1 MTEKL
6 ALEGGKPVRR
16 RKFPEYH
23 AVMDEKEIR
32 AVTKVLKSNTWRRG
46 PVVEQYERDLEK
58 YFGVK
63 HALAVSD
70 GTAALHVAMAALG
83 LGPGDEIITTPYT
96 FLASAGAALYQNAI
110 PKFADIEQRSYDLDP
125 AQVEKTI
132 TDRTK
137 GIVVV
142 HLAGHPA
149 NMDPFLEIAEK
160 HGLWLIEDTAQA
172 SGAKYKNRFAGTI
185 GNIGTFST
193 VDGKIMS
200 TGEGGFCLTNDDELA
215 QKMGS
220 IHNFYRAHATSN
232 IYDFYG
238 IGYNYRM
245 TEFQAAI
252 GREQLKKLDRMIE
265 MRRRNAS
272 YLTTHLRKTEGVS
285 PPSEETWA
293 KHVFYYYALRVDT
306 KNLGVTRQQ
315 FEKALTAEG
324 IPISPGRAT
333 TLINRTQL
341 FTKKIGYGGTNYPFS
356 LSQGLDYSAQS
367 FPVAEAT
374 DREVFWL
381 TDALPILTRH
391 DLDDIIAAVE
401 KVSSVFLKRASSREL
416 APAELTA

>member
-1 MTEKL
+1 MIGKL
-6 ALEGGKPVRR
+6 ALEGGRPVRR
-16 RKFPEYH
+16 EKFPEYH
-23 AVMDEKEIR
+23 AIVDQREIR
-32 AVTKVLKSNTWRRG
+32 AVTKVLRSKTWRRG

-63 HALAVSD
+63 HALAVSN

-83 LGPGDEIITTPYT
+83 LGPGDQVITTPYT
-96 FLASAGAALYQNAI
+96 FLASASASLYQNAI
-110 PKFADIEQRSYDLDP
+110 PIFADIDRDSYDLDP
-125 AQVEKTI
+125 SQTERAI

-149 NMDPFLEIAEK
+149 DVDSFREIAEK
-160 HGLWLIEDTAQA
+160 HGLWIIEDTAQA
-172 SGAKYKNRFAGTI
+172 SGALYKDRQAGTI

-232 IYDFYG
+232 IYEFYG

-252 GREQLKKLDRMIE
+252 GIEQLKKLDRMVE
-265 MRRRNAS
+265 ARRRNAH
-272 YLTTHLRKTEGVS
+272 YLTKHLREIDGVS
-285 PPSEETWA
+285 PPSEAPWA
-293 KHVFYYYALRVDT
+293 KHAFYYYALRMDT
-306 KNLGVTRQQ
+306 AKLGVTRDQ
-315 FEKALTAEG
+315 FEKALSAEG
-324 IPISPGRAT
+324 IPISPSRAT
-333 TLINRTQL
+333 TLVHRSQVFL
-341 FTKKIGYGGTNYPFS
+341 RRIGYGGADYPWS
-356 LSQGLDYSAQS
+356 SSNIDYSALR
-367 FPVAEAT
+367 FPVAEAV

-381 TDALPILTRH
+381 TDALPILTRK
-391 DLDDIIAAVE
+391 DMDDIVAAVE
-401 KVSSVFLKRASSREL
+401 KVASTYLTRAASSR
-416 APAELTA
+416 

>member
-1 MTEKL
+1 MIEKL

-23 AVMDEKEIR
+23 AFMDEREIR
-32 AVTKVLKSNTWRRG
+32 AVTRVLKSNTWRRG
-46 PVVEQYERDLEK
+46 PVVEEYERELER
-58 YFGVK
+58 YFKVK

-70 GTAALHVAMAALG
+70 GRAALHVAMAALG

-96 FLASAGAALYQNAI
+96 FLASASAALYQNGI
-110 PKFADIEQRSYDLDP
+110 PKFADIDSRSYDLDP
-125 AQVEKTI
+125 EEAENAI
-132 TDRTK
+132 TSRTK

-149 NMDPFLEIAEK
+149 DMDRFLEIAQR
-160 HGLWLIEDTAQA
+160 HGLWLIEDAAQA
-172 SGAKYKNRFAGTI
+172 SGAKYKNRFAGTM

-200 TGEGGFCLTNDDELA
+200 TGEGGFCLTNDDALA

-232 IYDFYG
+232 IYEFYG

-272 YLTTHLRKTEGVS
+272 YLTAHLRKIEGVS
-285 PPSEETWA
+285 PPAEYEWA
-293 KHVFYYYALRVDT
+293 KHVFYYYALRIDT
-306 KNLGVTRQQ
+306 KKLRVSRQE
-315 FEKALTAEG
+315 FEKALAAEG

-333 TLINRTQL
+333 SLINRTQL
-341 FTKKIGYGGTNYPFS
+341 FTKKIGYGGTDYPFR
-356 LSQGLDYSAQS
+356 LCEGLDYAAQRL
-367 FPVAEAT
+367 PVAEAV

-381 TDALPILTRH
+381 TDALPILTRK
-391 DLDDIIAAVE
+391 DLDDVIAAVL
-401 KVSSVFLKRASSREL
+401 KVSSAFLDQARSN
-416 APAELTA
+416 